1 MYHKFQQKSK
11 AVSMNKILPLW
22 ISFLAGVEKKFNQ
35 LVIIRFFDRLIL
47 YIFIRFVQIITVWMI
62 NLRNIRIAVDFD
74 GTIVDHEYPGIG
86 KEKLFAFQTL
96 KEIEKLGARLI
107 LWTFRSGEQLEEAV
121 EFCKK
126 NGIEFYAVNKNY
138 PEEVFDETVSRKI
151 DADIYIDDKNLG
163 GFPGWSEVWQ
173 ILVPYELHQKEM
185 EKQIAAARKNSIM
198 KFFGKKNKQDEN

>member
-1 MYHKFQQKSK
+1 
-11 AVSMNKILPLW
+11 
-22 ISFLAGVEKKFNQ
+22 
-35 LVIIRFFDRLIL
+35 
-47 YIFIRFVQIITVWMI
+47 MI

-74 GTIVDHEYPGIG
+74 GTIVEHEYPGIG

-107 LWTFRSGEQLEEAV
+107 LWTFRSGEQLDEAV

-126 NGIEFYAVNKNY
+126 NGIEFYAVNRNY

-185 EKQIAAARKNSIM
+185 EKQIAAARKNSIL

>member
-1 MYHKFQQKSK
+1 
-11 AVSMNKILPLW
+11 
-22 ISFLAGVEKKFNQ
+22 
-35 LVIIRFFDRLIL
+35 L
-47 YIFIRFVQIITVWMI
+47 YFFIRFVQIITVWMI
-62 NLRNIRIAVDFD
+62 NLKNIRIAVDFD
-74 GTIVDHEYPGIG
+74 GTIVEHEYPGIG

-121 EFCKK
+121 EFCKR

-198 KFFGKKNKQDEN
+198 KLFGKKNRQDEN